1 MIRLDLEKLHREH
14 GERMAEDMAKP
25 HPLIGNLIT
34 PHIWDQKAPGGECLR
49 CGVGYPNTES
59 CP

>member
-1 MIRLDLEKLHREH
+1 MDETVRISIDQRTIVDRTPLVE
-14 GERMAEDMAKP
+14 
-25 HPLIGNLIT
+25 PLIGNLVT
-34 PHIWDQKAPGGECLR
+34 AHVWTEDDAPKRCLR